1 MLGILSR
8 GYLTEDDLRNLHR
21 LLLDSFELN
30 QTMHNW
36 WIERFESGLY
46 FLPEDWTKGLHLWY
60 DDAALV
66 GAVHPRSGGPNE
78 VHIQI
83 HPHYRYLEAAMVPW
97 AEEILTQQNHTG
109 CEPLSFW
116 VYEYDASRQR
126 LLASR
131 GYTKTDQY
139 RHERWRSLNAPIPDA
154 PLPEGY
160 RIRSLAHE
168 GDEDLMADALNNAFN
183 TTLHTGEYYR
193 KVQSAPSYRR
203 DLDLAVITRDG
214 SIAAFATAW
223 YHPANN
229 IGAFEPVGTHPAHR
243 RGGLAKRVVSEGM
256 RRLKKLG
263 ATRVNV
269 GTGMN
274 PAANRFYEFLG
285 FTAYQQSFEW
295 RKRVK

>member
-1 MLGILSR
+1 MRSR
-8 GYLTEDDLRNLHR
+8 GYRTEDDLRNLRR
-21 LLLDSFELN
+21 LLIDSFGLN

-46 FLPEDWTKGLHLWY
+46 FLPEDWTKGLYLWY

-66 GAVHPRSGGPNE
+66 GAVHPRSGEPSE

-83 HPHYRYLEAAMVPW
+83 HPHYRYLEAAMVPR
-97 AEEILTQQNHTG
+97 AEATLMQQNHAG
-109 CEPLSFW
+109 CETLSFW
-116 VYEYDASRQR
+116 VYESDALRQR

-131 GYTKTDQY
+131 GYTKMDQY
-139 RHERWRSLNAPIPDA
+139 RYERWRSLNAPIPDLPFPDGYWIR
-154 PLPEGY
+154 PLT
-160 RIRSLAHE
+160 HE
-168 GDEDLMADALNNAFN
+168 GDDDHMADALNTVFN
-183 TTLHTGEYYR
+183 TTLFTGEYYQ

-203 DLDLAVITRDG
+203 DLDLAAVARDG

-243 RGGLAKRVVSEGM
+243 RRGLAKRVVAAGM
-256 RRLKKLG
+256 KRLKKLG

-269 GTGMN
+269 GTGMD
-274 PAANRFYEFLG
+274 PAANRFYAALG
-285 FTAYQQSFEW
+285 FNDYQQSFEW
-295 RKRVK
+295 RKRVR